1 MTEYDPQADAVKSY
15 YAAIEAMRLRGEAVS
30 KLYCSACDR
39 YERDPMFL
47 DVETCSVCGELV
59 EGCDDD

>member
-1 MTEYDPQADAVKSY
+1 MTEYDPQDDAVKSY
-15 YAAIEAMRLRGEAVS
+15 YAATEAMPFPSSTAE
-30 KLYCSACDR
+30 CDR